1 LVARVLQAPS
11 ASLSYVK
18 QLTEAAVS
26 EFWTSKA
33 VMAFH
38 GAQKSPEDKKRLIQ
52 AVADPDVHMLANLMT
67 HTSVIGPGVSV
78 ERPWYDTVVALAYN
92 SSFHPDVFAFIQML
106 FRLRIAGPMDI
117 YLSADNQRDCQ
128 PVCLP
133 SKKEDVF
140 RAIEDKDE
148 ELRKMLGSTNHLDFL
163 VRRRGKRA
171 ICNRESAT
179 CVLYANNVL
188 ARCDNIRHYLKTM
201 TKDLQ
206 KQGLTVIEKGAPRA
220 ESGEAPLQASD
231 PDADLTAE
239 EWREKYVVCVEQYS
253 HLKWRE
259 ERQDVSLLELKQ
271 IKLYEAIHDFYEVD
285 PALVD
290 IDFFDD
296 FCKKDNKNHDVY
308 GNYMR

>member
-1 LVARVLQAPS
+1 MLQAPS
-11 ASLSYVK
+11 ASLTYVK

-26 EFWTSKA
+26 EFGTSKT

-38 GAQKSPEDKKRLIQ
+38 GAQKSPEDKKRLFQ
-52 AVADPDVHMLANLMT
+52 AVAEPDVHMLADLMT

-78 ERPWYDTVVALAYN
+78 ERPWYDTMVALAYN

-117 YLSADNQRDCQ
+117 YLSVDNPRDCQ

-133 SKKEDVF
+133 TTKEDVL
-140 RAIEDKDE
+140 RAIEGEDE
-148 ELRKMLGSTNHLDFL
+148 ELRRMLGSTDHLDFL

-188 ARCDNIRHYLKTM
+188 ARCDSIRHYLEIM
-201 TKDLQ
+201 TDDLQ
-206 KQGLTVIEKGAPRA
+206 KQGLTVILKEAPCT
-220 ESGEAPLQASD
+220 ESGEAPPEASD
-231 PDADLTAE
+231 PNADLTAE
-239 EWREKYVVCVEQYS
+239 EWREKYVVGVEQYS
-253 HLKWRE
+253 HLKWLE
-259 ERQDVSLLELKQ
+259 ERQDVGLLELKQ
-271 IKLYEAIHDFYEVD
+271 IELYEAIHEFYKVD

-296 FCKKDNKNHDVY
+296 FCEKDKKNHDVY